1 MMSDIMRFRV
11 IRRALV
17 RFSLVAL
24 AGCMGVGGLPP
35 ARAGQTAQ
43 PAPKT
48 CLLVIDVQEFYFPGG
63 AMPLDN
69 PEAASENCAKLLEL
83 FRARGWMI
91 VHVGHNSSKG
101 VPFHPNVAPREGEK
115 VIMKD
120 DVSAFKGTDLLDH
133 LRRNGIE
140 RLVICGMQTHMCVEA
155 AVRAASD
162 LGFECVLARDA
173 CATRPVKFGDTTVSA
188 EDVQASTLGALDR
201 NYAKVTDTAAILQ
214 SY

>member
-1 MMSDIMRFRV
+1 M
-11 IRRALV
+11 IRRAFV
-17 RFSLVAL
+17 GFSLVFL
-24 AGCMGVGGLPP
+24 AVCACLGGPPP
-35 ARAGQTAQ
+35 ARAGQLER
-43 PAPKT
+43 PVPKT

-63 AMPLDN
+63 AMPLEN
-69 PEAASENCAKLLEL
+69 PEAASVNCAKLLER

-91 VHVGHNSSKG
+91 VHVGHKASKG
-101 VPFHPNVAPREGEK
+101 VSFHPNVAPREGEK

-162 LGFECVLARDA
+162 LGFKCVLARDA
-173 CATRPVKFGDTTVSA
+173 CATRAVEFGEKTVSA
-188 EDVQASTLGALDR
+188 EDVQASTLGALDGA
-201 NYAKVTDTAAILQ
+201 YAEVVDTETILQ
-214 SY
+214 TY